1 MDATVATAGKEC
13 QLGTDPAKFLE
24 RFEDWY
30 EHHDLLADAV
40 GVEANKKLKLLLL
53 WGGKEFRKFA
63 KDAGV
68 VSEGDAQDAL
78 DAAVEKVWQSCQPF
92 DGNFQADA
100 KAEKKD
106 N

>member
-30 EHHDLLADAV
+30 EHHDLLADTM

-53 WGGKEFRKFA
+53 WGGKNSGNSLKMQELLAKEMLKIRWMQPSGSCEPSVAVMSTFR
-63 KDAGV
+63 
-68 VSEGDAQDAL
+68 
-78 DAAVEKVWQSCQPF
+78 WQCSS
-92 DGNFQADA
+92 
-100 KAEKKD
+100 
-106 N
+106 